1 MRVTIPDN
9 DRTTTTIPGAHS
21 DGYELS
27 YITYISEDIRLMCG
41 GYTGEHEEIS
51 LFTLVDIA
59 IIKVNGELSEPLE
72 IRLGELP
79 KYISMAERSGRAVL
93 MTAEGH
99 DQTDILEFLEK
110 SE

>member
-1 MRVTIPDN
+1 MC
-9 DRTTTTIPGAHS
+9 DR
-21 DGYELS
+21 
-27 YITYISEDIRLMCG
+27 
-41 GYTGEHEEIS
+41 YTGEHEQIS

-79 KYISMAERSGRAVL
+79 KYISMAEQSGRAVL

-99 DQTDILEFLEK
+99 VQTDILEFLEK
-110 SE
+110 TVKV

>member
-1 MRVTIPDN
+1 
-9 DRTTTTIPGAHS
+9 
-21 DGYELS
+21 
-27 YITYISEDIRLMCG
+27 MCG

-51 LFTLVDIA
+51 VFTRVDIA
-59 IIKVNGELSEPLE
+59 IVRQNGELSESLE

-99 DQTDILEFLEK
+99 DQIDILEFLEK
-110 SE
+110 TE

>member
-27 YITYISEDIRLMCG
+27 DIGEDIRLMCG

-59 IIKVNGELSEPLE
+59 IIRQNGSLSEPLE

-93 MTAEGH
+93 MTADGH

-110 SE
+110 TEKV

>member
-1 MRVTIPDN
+1 MC
-9 DRTTTTIPGAHS
+9 DR
-21 DGYELS
+21 
-27 YITYISEDIRLMCG
+27 
-41 GYTGEHEEIS
+41 YTGEHEQIS

-79 KYISMAERSGRAVL
+79 KYISMAEQSGRAVL
-93 MTAEGH
+93 MTADGL